1 MPLDFDLGIA
11 FGQRN
16 PLLWVSPDFAP
27 QPVTAAANTIYAR
40 SFHHEGRARGEFDET
55 VASLAKNPVVERRMT
70 FEPNHKEIEVAS
82 REKKS
87 AMASAGRP
95 NTIWLAP
102 PVHAS
107 ALAIDWLLSRAVCIR
122 RFHCRCREEKNF
134 AEQRRSTYPCLLLE
148 SRTERCCPLPTW
160 NLEGQSSAGPRRCTA
175 ETRGGLFGLF

>member
-1 MPLDFDLGIA
+1 M
-11 FGQRN
+11 
-16 PLLWVSPDFAP
+16 
-27 QPVTAAANTIYAR
+27 TAAANTIYAR
-40 SFHHEGRARGEFDET
+40 SFHHEDRARGEFDET

-122 RFHCRCREEKNF
+122 RFHC
-134 AEQRRSTYPCLLLE
+134 
-148 SRTERCCPLPTW
+148 
-160 NLEGQSSAGPRRCTA
+160 SSAGRRRTLLSSAARLIHACSWSRARSVAVHCRLGTLRGRALLGRAGVPRR
-175 ETRGGLFGLF
+175 RGGGCLACF